1 MNISTHLSA
10 FAGLVLLATLSP
22 CTTPLPVTKIS
33 KTSLDYILEKSP
45 AVWTVPECEKVISYF
60 TAYNQKGYNQKRSD
74 YSVRTEDVFIRA
86 TALNKYVIAART
98 RKESLNR
105 RLPSK
110 VFKKRLK
117 VELEDYTNFTLHADS
132 VKLVPKSVPL
142 DSLLKE
148 YSFLLY
154 FENISLPHRNIEVY
168 RAEEGFFLEN
178 EKGEFTRA
186 LDFWGLGVEENF
198 VLLSDLKATI
208 TFSAV
213 TDEGKEIVLNEENMK
228 NYKLVFNGLQP
239 DPIIVKL

>member
-1 MNISTHLSA
+1 VKTQTCLSA
-10 FAGLVLLATLSP
+10 FARLALLATLIS
-22 CTTPLPVTKIS
+22 CATPLPARKVS
-33 KTSLDYILEKSP
+33 KTSLDDALSKSP
-45 AVWTVPECEKVISYF
+45 EIWTVHECEKVISYF

-74 YSVRTEDVFIRA
+74 YSIRTEDVFIKA
-86 TALNKYVIAART
+86 TALNRHVIAART

-105 RLPSK
+105 RLSSSELRE
-110 VFKKRLK
+110 RLK
-117 VELEDYTNFTLHADS
+117 VELEDYTNFTLHPDS
-132 VKLVPKSVPL
+132 GEIVPKSVPQ

-186 LDFWGLGVEENF
+186 TDFWGLEIEENF
-198 VLLSDLKATI
+198 VLLTDLKATI
-208 TFSAV
+208 TFSAT
-213 TDEGKEIVLNEENMK
+213 TDGGKEFVLNEENLK
-228 NYKLVFNGLQP
+228 NHKLVFNGLQS